1 MSDTGPPKPGP
12 SQPAENWGRRDSI
25 RAGAV
30 SGPWRSGPRATPP
43 AAPPPQGS
51 PPKGSAPPVLPRV
64 TPAAQVPPPAREP
77 AVARPAP
84 VLQAPASAPS
94 HPRQQ
99 TRAPAPLP
107 KRGRRPLAL
116 GIAGGLAAA
125 LALVVGA
132 LLLRPDTDPPA
143 APVAAPPPQ
152 AEAPAAPN
160 SGKVAAA
167 SAPSPE
173 DAAALS
179 GITEIRLRLGPGFPD
194 DRRDALVAALK
205 TAGLTGVTVEA
216 VPVAVA
222 ASRVGYYLPAD
233 RAAAEALARLVAPNL
248 GGRSINARD
257 YQGLMPSPV
266 AGRLD
271 LWISD

>member
-12 SQPAENWGRRDSI
+12 TQPAENWGRRDSI

-43 AAPPPQGS
+43 AAPP
-51 PPKGSAPPVLPRV
+51 SAPLPPR
-64 TPAAQVPPPAREP
+64 TAPAAQVLVPPPAP
-77 AVARPAP
+77 AQKPAALRPGP
-84 VLQAPASAPS
+84 VLQAPAAP
-94 HPRQQ
+94 PRQQ
-99 TRAPAPLP
+99 ARTAAPLP
-107 KRGRRPLAL
+107 ARGRRPLAL
-116 GIAGGLAAA
+116 GIAGGLVAAVA
-125 LALVVGA
+125 IFAGA
-132 LLLRPDTDPPA
+132 LMLRPDADRPA
-143 APVAAPPPQ
+143 EPAAAPPPQ
-152 AEAPAAPN
+152 AAAPATPDAEQ
-160 SGKVAAA
+160 AAST

-173 DAAALS
+173 DTAALS

-205 TAGLTGVTVEA
+205 DAGLKGVTVEA

-222 ASRVGYYLPAD
+222 ASRVGYYLPGD
-233 RAAAEALARLVAPNL
+233 RAAAEALARLIAPSL